1 MCSTSTDELMQRVA
15 IAREGEE
22 ARDAFKII
30 VDRHT
35 VEVRGR
41 IGHWL
46 SKLLPGASRDRR
58 DQLALEAERSAW
70 CRAWRSASTF
80 DRSKATGQYAF
91 EAWFSRICR
100 NATLKIAKAERLAAE
115 RFPRSLDDIADLVP
129 APESSVPIEVL
140 CDIAA
145 VLSRLSP
152 AERDILARHLDG
164 QGLRTIGRELGQSS
178 RQVAKVVEYIQAYFR
193 NWRR

>member
-1 MCSTSTDELMQRVA
+1 MCSTSNDELMQCVA

-30 VDRHT
+30 VDRYT
-35 VEVRGR
+35 IEARGR
-41 IGHWL
+41 ITHWL
-46 SKLLPGASRDRR
+46 WKLLPGASKDRR

-80 DRSKATGQYAF
+80 DRAKATGQDAF
-91 EAWFSRICR
+91 EPWFSRICR
-100 NATLKIAKAERLAAE
+100 NATLKIAKAERVAAE
-115 RFPRSLDDIADLVP
+115 RFPHSLDDIADLVP
-129 APESSVPIEVL
+129 APESNVPIEVL

-164 QGLRTIGRELGQSS
+164 QGLRTIGKELGQSS
-178 RQVAKVVEYIQAYFR
+178 RQVAKVVEHIQAYFR

>member
-1 MCSTSTDELMQRVA
+1 MCSTGSDDLMQRVA
-15 IAREGEE
+15 MAREGEE

-35 VEVRGR
+35 IEARGR

-46 SKLLPGASRDRR
+46 SKLLPGTRKDRR
-58 DQLALEAERSAW
+58 DQLALDAERSAW
-70 CRAWRSASTF
+70 CQAWQSASTF
-80 DRSKATGQYAF
+80 DRSKATGEDAF
-91 EAWFSRICR
+91 GPWFSRICR
-100 NATLKIAKAERLAAE
+100 NATLKIAKAERVAAE
-115 RFPRSLDDIADLVP
+115 RFPHSLDDVADVIP
-129 APESSVPIEVL
+129 APEGSVPIDVL

-152 AERDILARHLDG
+152 TERDILARHLDG
-164 QGLRTIGRELGQSS
+164 EGLRTIGRELGQSS
-178 RQVAKVVEYIQAYFR
+178 RQVAKVVQYIHTYFR

>member
-1 MCSTSTDELMQRVA
+1 MCSTSSDELMQCVA
-15 IAREGEE
+15 MAREGEE

-35 VEVRGR
+35 IEMRGR
-41 IGHWL
+41 IAHWL
-46 SKLLPGASRDRR
+46 SKLLPGASKDRC

-70 CRAWRSASTF
+70 CQAWGSASTF
-80 DRSKATGQYAF
+80 DRSMGTGQCAF
-91 EAWFSRICR
+91 EPWFSRICR
-100 NATLKIAKAERLAAE
+100 NATLKIAKGERVAAE
-115 RFPRSLDDIADLVP
+115 RFPHSLDDIADFVP
-129 APESSVPIEVL
+129 APESKVPIEVL

-178 RQVAKVVEYIQAYFR
+178 RQVAKVVDYIHAYFR

>member
-1 MCSTSTDELMQRVA
+1 MCSTRSDELMQRVA
-15 IAREGEE
+15 MAREGEE

-30 VDRHT
+30 VDRYT
-35 VEVRGR
+35 IEMRGR
-41 IGHWL
+41 IAHWL
-46 SKLLPGASRDRR
+46 SKLLPGASKDRR
-58 DQLALEAERSAW
+58 NQLALEAERSAW
-70 CRAWRSASTF
+70 CLAWRSASTF
-80 DRSKATGQYAF
+80 DRSKATGQEAF
-91 EAWFSRICR
+91 EPWFSRICR
-100 NATLKIAKAERLAAE
+100 NATLKIAKAERVAAE

-129 APESSVPIEVL
+129 APESNVPIEVL

-164 QGLRTIGRELGQSS
+164 QGLRTIGKELGQSS
-178 RQVAKVVEYIQAYFR
+178 RQVAKVVDYIHAYFR